1 MVEEIENQDDLY
13 VEEKDYTQYSVDY
26 VKTMTALEATLH
38 SCEDP
43 AEIAMTTLKV
53 AAEFYGGDWCGI
65 IEGDLEMEAWAPV
78 LWYDVETQGMTSTRF
93 RELEETDAYSRWIEA
108 LYQCKPMII
117 PDTSIYKESNPAEY
131 EIYNRCDA
139 DSILAVPFWKNPIGF
154 MIVRNPK
161 RYNNDVYESGF
172 LQALAFVTF
181 SAVTEQKLLRRTQ
194 KAFSP
199 EIIKNDSDVIINLFG
214 KLEIYTSKGVLTEE
228 ELNSPKISRFLVYLV
243 LHRERPVPARAIC
256 DAIWPEEETD
266 NPGGKI
272 KNLAFRLQAAFG
284 DIADARLV
292 VSTSHGYQLNPELNI
307 MTDLKM
313 FEECWL
319 EAQSALTFQTK
330 IELLKRAADLYRGNV
345 FASASSEHWLI
356 PHELTYK
363 YKCLGIYFELMKINF
378 DSQNYA
384 NVQRYAAL
392 ALEIEPA
399 NVDAYY
405 WMIRSMKQKDSFAMA
420 KGELKMAEH
429 ILTET
434 EYKELVDRLEKAK
447 DCIG

>member
-1 MVEEIENQDDLY
+1 MSSE
-13 VEEKDYTQYSVDY
+13 
-26 VKTMTALEATLH
+26 
-38 SCEDP
+38 
-43 AEIAMTTLKV
+43 
-53 AAEFYGGDWCGI
+53 
-65 IEGDLEMEAWAPV
+65 
-78 LWYDVETQGMTSTRF
+78 R
-93 RELEETDAYSRWIEA
+93 LEE
-108 LYQCKPMII
+108 
-117 PDTSIYKESNPAEY
+117 
-131 EIYNRCDA
+131 
-139 DSILAVPFWKNPIGF
+139 
-154 MIVRNPK
+154 
-161 RYNNDVYESGF
+161 
-172 LQALAFVTF
+172 VT
-181 SAVTEQKLLRRTQ
+181 L
-194 KAFSP
+194 
-199 EIIKNDSDVIINLFG
+199 INDS
-214 KLEIYTSKGVLTEE
+214 S
-228 ELNSPKISRFLVYLV
+228 YL
-243 LHRERPVPARAIC
+243 H
-256 DAIWPEEETD
+256 
-266 NPGGKI
+266 
-272 KNLAFRLQAAFG
+272 
-284 DIADARLV
+284 ARLV

-345 FASASSEHWLI
+345 FVSASSEHWLI

-434 EYKELVDRLEKAK
+434 DYKELVDRLEKAK
-447 DCIG
+447 DCVN

>member
-1 MVEEIENQDDLY
+1 MVEEIENQEDLY

-43 AEIAMTTLKV
+43 AEIARTTLKV
-53 AAEFYGGDWCGI
+53 AAEFYEGDWCGI

-78 LWYDVETQGMTSTRF
+78 LWYDVRTQGMTSTRF

-214 KLEIYTSKGVLTEE
+214 KLEI
-228 ELNSPKISRFLVYLV
+228 
-243 LHRERPVPARAIC
+243 
-256 DAIWPEEETD
+256 
-266 NPGGKI
+266 
-272 KNLAFRLQAAFG
+272 
-284 DIADARLV
+284 
-292 VSTSHGYQLNPELNI
+292 
-307 MTDLKM
+307 
-313 FEECWL
+313 
-319 EAQSALTFQTK
+319 
-330 IELLKRAADLYRGNV
+330 
-345 FASASSEHWLI
+345 
-356 PHELTYK
+356 
-363 YKCLGIYFELMKINF
+363 
-378 DSQNYA
+378 
-384 NVQRYAAL
+384 
-392 ALEIEPA
+392 
-399 NVDAYY
+399 
-405 WMIRSMKQKDSFAMA
+405 
-420 KGELKMAEH
+420 
-429 ILTET
+429 
-434 EYKELVDRLEKAK
+434 
-447 DCIG
+447 